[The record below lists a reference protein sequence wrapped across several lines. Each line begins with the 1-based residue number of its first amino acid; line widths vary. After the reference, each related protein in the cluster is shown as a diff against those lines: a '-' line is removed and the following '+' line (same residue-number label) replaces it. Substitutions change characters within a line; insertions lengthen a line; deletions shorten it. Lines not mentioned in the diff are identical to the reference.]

1 MMDQVAKERK
11 GFASRAASVRT
22 SRFVMGPIYPVDYD
36 LGYLFTLTAC
46 QPTFSF
52 ISYGPVE
59 HDVNSGGRRFGLHPD
74 QLSR

>member
-1 MMDQVAKERK
+1 
-11 GFASRAASVRT
+11 
-22 SRFVMGPIYPVDYD
+22 MGPIYPVDYD